1 MDLVSPF
8 LMKSWNPVPNR
19 EKAPTLSWLN
29 PQYHPVGVLLI
40 WFSQPII
47 ESGVIILWSKIVVQK
62 PFIILI
68 QFLLTSPQLSLHVKL
83 AVYGLS
89 WLCPP
94 NKQGH
99 RKPKMVDHDFPHSCH
114 FWWHWTH
121 LNPPFCTKKGHN
133 RNRKPGIFH
142 GVRWLRARQWPSLSP
157 SLPGGWRAM
166 GRRFLHWQFHI
177 SMETWMPYM
186 VTFTI
191 NIPQSC

>member
-1 MDLVSPF
+1 MIIDIPILSGVIWMDLVSPF

-89 WLCPP
+89 WLCPRTNRVTESQKWLTMISP
-94 NKQGH
+94 QL
-99 RKPKMVDHDFPHSCH
+99 PFLMA
-114 FWWHWTH
+114 
-121 LNPPFCTKKGHN
+121 LNPFEPPILYQERPQQKQKAWDFS
-133 RNRKPGIFH
+133 R
-142 GVRWLRARQWPSLSP
+142 RA
-157 SLPGGWRAM
+157 
-166 GRRFLHWQFHI
+166 
-177 SMETWMPYM
+177 
-186 VTFTI
+186 VT
-191 NIPQSC
+191 